1 MGKMERKR
9 NWRPLI
15 CLGLRA
21 LMKPL
26 LPSVIPCCSAVGDT
40 QGRASGAMRAAEAF
54 LQWQEAGKRLPR
66 ALGRDLQAQGLLP
79 RPAATLRS
87 ATPGS
92 WGGAV
97 PAVRFNLLA
106 LMGRERA
113 VRGGKELFE
122 EIFDDRMPIS
132 GWPLYG
138 NPGWGRENTWEL
150 AAVRRNFY
158 HTWEE
163 QSKSPA

>member
-97 PAVRFNLLA
+97 PAARFNLLA

-132 GWPLYG
+132 G
-138 NPGWGRENTWEL
+138 
-150 AAVRRNFY
+150 
-158 HTWEE
+158 
-163 QSKSPA
+163 